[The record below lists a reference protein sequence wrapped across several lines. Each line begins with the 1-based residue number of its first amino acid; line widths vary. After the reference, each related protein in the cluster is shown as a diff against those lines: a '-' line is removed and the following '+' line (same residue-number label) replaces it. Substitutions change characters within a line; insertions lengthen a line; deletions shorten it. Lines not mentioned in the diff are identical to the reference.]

1 MYLRTKAPLLW
12 VCRRIRRRI
21 PSLLLVTLSHIVNAL
36 LIVTFSLGT
45 SNVIDS
51 AVDGNGPAFLQACL
65 VQLAII
71 AGILLTLTFNR
82 HMHDQLTF
90 QLDMDWKKDLLHGL
104 LHGDYA
110 AVSAYHSGELLN
122 RLNNDVRVLNTSI
135 LSTLPNL
142 ASMVTKLVAA
152 VAVLVVLEPIFSL
165 IVLAAGIIVIAVTA
179 LMRQRLKGLHKQV
192 SAEDGKV
199 SGFLQE
205 TLEKLLM
212 VQAMDVSSEM
222 EHRADNLMQQRYRL
236 QRKRKNVSLFANT
249 SISIMSYG
257 ANFGALAW
265 CSVKLLQGGISFGT
279 LTAVIQLVGQL
290 QTPFVGLSGVI
301 PQYIAMVAAAERL
314 MELETVCGK
323 PVLTREDPARLYEHM
338 TGIYGKAL
346 TFAYDRDNIFD
357 GADFCLPKGE
367 FGVIVGHSGIG
378 KSTLLK
384 LILGIF
390 HPENGQLYVDGPKG
404 PVYLDRSTRQLFAY
418 VPQGNLLLSGTLR
431 ENLLITRPQAT
442 DAEIAQAIHISAM
455 DEFLPSLPQGL
466 DTLIGESAA
475 GLSEGQAQRLSI
487 ARAILSQSPIL
498 LLDEA
503 TSALDGETEALVLQR
518 IKDSGKTCIAVTHR
532 PAATALSNWSLE
544 MKDGKCVFTH
554 N

>member
-1 MYLRTKAPLLW
+1 MKKKAPLIW
-12 VCRRIRRRI
+12 AFKRIRHRI
-21 PSLLLVTLSHIVNAL
+21 PALLLVTLSHIVNAL
-36 LIVTFSLGT
+36 LIVAFSLGT

-51 AVDGNGPAFLQACL
+51 AVDGDGHAFLRACL

-82 HMHDQLTF
+82 HMNDKLTA
-90 QLDMDWKKDLLHGL
+90 QLDMDWKKNLLHGL

-110 AVSAYHSGELLN
+110 AVSSYHSGELLN
-122 RLNNDVRVLNTSI
+122 RLNNDVRILNTSI

-142 ASMVTKLVAA
+142 ASMVTKLLAA
-152 VAVLVVLEPIFSL
+152 VAVLIALEPVFSL
-165 IVLAAGIIVIAVTA
+165 IVLAAGIVVILVTA
-179 LMRQRLKGLHKQV
+179 LMRRRLKGLHKKV

-212 VQAMDVSSEM
+212 VQAMDVSAEM
-222 EHRADNLMQQRYRL
+222 EHRADGLMRQRYLL

-265 CSVKLLQGGISFGT
+265 CSMELLQGDITFGT

-290 QTPFVGLSGVI
+290 QMPFVNLSGII
-301 PQYIAMVAAAERL
+301 PQYIAMTAAAERL
-314 MELETVCGK
+314 MELEEVCGE
-323 PVLTREDPARLYEHM
+323 PVLTKEDPTQLYENM
-338 TGIYGKAL
+338 TGIYGQDL
-346 TFAYDRDNIFD
+346 TFAYDRDKIFD
-357 GADFCLPKGE
+357 NANFVLPKGE

-390 HPENGQLYVDGPKG
+390 RPESGLLSVDGSPD
-404 PVYLDRSTRQLFAY
+404 PIPLDRSTRQLFAY

-442 DAEIAQAIHISAM
+442 EDEIAQAIHISAM
-455 DEFLPSLPQGL
+455 DQFLPSLPQGL
-466 DTLIGESAA
+466 DTVIGESAA

-487 ARAILSQSPIL
+487 ARAILSQAPIL

-503 TSALDGETEALVLQR
+503 TSALDSETEELVLQR
-518 IKDSGKTCIAVTHR
+518 IQESGKTCIAVTHR
-532 PAATALSNWSLE
+532 PAATALSNWTLE
-544 MKDGKCVFTH
+544 MKDGKCIFTH

>member
-1 MYLRTKAPLLW
+1 MKKKSPLIW
-12 VCRRIRRRI
+12 AFRRIRRRI
-21 PSLLLVTLSHIVNAL
+21 PALLLMMVSHVANAL
-36 LIVTFSLGT
+36 LIVAFSLGT

-51 AVDGNGPAFLQACL
+51 AVDGELQAFLQACL

-82 HMHDQLTF
+82 HMNDKLTA

-122 RLNNDVRVLNTSI
+122 RLNNDVRVFNTSI

-142 ASMVTKLVAA
+142 ASMVTKLIAA
-152 VAVLVVLEPIFSL
+152 VAVLAALEPVFSL
-165 IVLAAGIIVIAVTA
+165 IVLTAGVIVILVTA
-179 LMRQRLKGLHKQV
+179 LMRQKLKVLHKQV
-192 SAEDGKV
+192 STEDGKV

-212 VQAMDVSSEM
+212 VQAMDVSVEM
-222 EHRADNLMQQRYRL
+222 EQRASGLMGQRYLL

-249 SISIMSYG
+249 CISIMSYG
-257 ANFGALAW
+257 ANFGALVW
-265 CSVKLLQGGISFGT
+265 CSVELLQGTMSFGT

-290 QTPFVGLSGVI
+290 QTPFVNLSGVI
-301 PQYIAMVAAAERL
+301 PQYIAMTAAAERL
-314 MELETVCGK
+314 MELEEVCGE
-323 PVLTREDPARLYEHM
+323 PVLSREDPEKLYAAM
-338 TGIYGKAL
+338 TGIYAKAL
-346 TFAYDRDNIFD
+346 TFAYDRDKIFD
-357 GADFCLPKGE
+357 SADFSLPKGE

-390 HPENGQLYVDGPKG
+390 HPESGAIYVDAGSDRIP
-404 PVYLDRSTRQLFAY
+404 LDRSTRQLFAY

-431 ENLLITRPQAT
+431 ENLIITRPQAT
-442 DAEIAQAIHISAM
+442 EEEIAQAIYISAM
-455 DEFLPSLPQGL
+455 DDFLPSLPQGL
-466 DTLIGESAA
+466 DTVIGESAA

-503 TSALDGETEALVLQR
+503 TSALDAETETTVLQR
-518 IKDSGKTCIAVTHR
+518 IKASGKTCIAVTHR
-532 PAATALSNWSLE
+532 PAAAELSNWTLE
-544 MKDGKCVFTH
+544 MKDGKCIFTH
-554 N
+554 Q